1 VHFHALEMVQDL
13 VHGAENAGEEVA
25 TGGEAPNSDP
35 SSLTMYDVLLAA
47 IPEMETPERRSK
59 RRVESSMEKV
69 EKIKASRNLDFDDS
83 IPRYALA
90 LVLGS
95 NETA

>member
-47 IPEMETPERRSK
+47 IPEMETPERSK
-59 RRVESSMEKV
+59 RRVESSMKKV